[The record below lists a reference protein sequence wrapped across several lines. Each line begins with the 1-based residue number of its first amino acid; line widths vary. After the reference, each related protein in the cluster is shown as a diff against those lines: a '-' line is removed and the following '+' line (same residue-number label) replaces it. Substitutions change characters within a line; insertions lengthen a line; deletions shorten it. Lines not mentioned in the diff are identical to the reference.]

1 MRGKEEKSKC
11 QWTSKYPC
19 ESFCS
24 ALCTQHASF
33 GTFRSFI
40 SPPPPVDLP
49 SPIKLFQLG
58 LSTHRRTCSLN
69 VNVAD
74 AADSVME
81 EGGGGP
87 AVDWANLDS
96 DLLLLISG
104 KLPGPGVGAQECVCK
119 PWREAIASDP
129 AVYLR
134 LLRGVAPAEAEQ
146 LVKVRGTGGYG
157 GVTS

>member
-1 MRGKEEKSKC
+1 
-11 QWTSKYPC
+11 
-19 ESFCS
+19 
-24 ALCTQHASF
+24 
-33 GTFRSFI
+33 
-40 SPPPPVDLP
+40 
-49 SPIKLFQLG
+49 
-58 LSTHRRTCSLN
+58 
-69 VNVAD
+69 
-74 AADSVME
+74 ME

-146 LVKVRGTGGYG
+146 LVSVRGPGGYG
-157 GVTS
+157 GVTSLEDTGGRCPLGVHIRDRASSKDA